1 MDEIKNYKLV
11 DFTPQLKVSL
21 SSAGRIYLVYEI
33 LETTKTCLCGN
44 KADDVFETNPIT
56 VIFYYYP
63 EMKIYGTL
71 NKHPAFQQRYK
82 MIHN

>member
-11 DFTPQLKVSL
+11 DFAPQLKISL

-33 LETTKTCLCGN
+33 LETTKTCLFGN
-44 KADDVFETNPIT
+44 KADDVFETNPII

-63 EMKIYGTL
+63 EMEIYGTL

>member
-11 DFTPQLKVSL
+11 DFTPQLKISL

-33 LETTKTCLCGN
+33 LETKKTCLFGN

-63 EMKIYGTL
+63 EMKIYETL